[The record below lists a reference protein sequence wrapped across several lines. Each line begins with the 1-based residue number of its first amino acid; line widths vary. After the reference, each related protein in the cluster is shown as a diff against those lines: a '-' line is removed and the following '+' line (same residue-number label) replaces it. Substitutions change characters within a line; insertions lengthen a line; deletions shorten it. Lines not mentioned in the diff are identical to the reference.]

1 MEPSWASPGGPF
13 TAWHDDCASRGM
25 ETLNR
30 YLIAHRGIVR
40 IVWLGLLLVLAACQ
54 NNGDGGGGDGGG
66 YP

>member
-1 MEPSWASPGGPF
+1 
-13 TAWHDDCASRGM
+13 M

-30 YLIAHRGIVR
+30 YLIAHRGVVR
-40 IVWLGLLLVLAACQ
+40 IVWLGLLLILAACQ